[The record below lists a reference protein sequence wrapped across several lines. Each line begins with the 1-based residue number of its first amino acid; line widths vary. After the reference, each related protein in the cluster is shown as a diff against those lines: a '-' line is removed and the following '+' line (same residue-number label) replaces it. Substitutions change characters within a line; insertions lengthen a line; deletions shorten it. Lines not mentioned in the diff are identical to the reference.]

1 MTNFN
6 QLDFKPVAESFGKG
20 VQAII
25 HFPNGFGA
33 SVISHD
39 FSYGGKAGLFELAV
53 LDKHNNILS
62 NTDITDDVIGWQ
74 DEGDIDRLLFAISQL
89 DSDGVLPSNVK
100 L

>member
-53 LDKHNNILS
+53 LDKHDNILS

-74 DEGDIDRLLFAISQL
+74 DEKDIDRLLNAIANL
-89 DSDGVLPSNVK
+89 DKDGILSNK
-100 L
+100 ILL